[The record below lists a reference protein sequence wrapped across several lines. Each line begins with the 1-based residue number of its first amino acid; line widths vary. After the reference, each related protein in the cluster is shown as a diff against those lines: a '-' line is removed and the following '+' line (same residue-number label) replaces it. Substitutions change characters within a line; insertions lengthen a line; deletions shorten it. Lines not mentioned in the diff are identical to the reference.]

1 MRINAGKYRGRALRA
16 PKGYETRPTTDR
28 VREAEMNVITSA
40 RQGFEGAVVLDAFA
54 GTGALGLEAL
64 SRGADRAWFFETS
77 GDALRAINENV
88 KKLGVPPQSV
98 RIRKADVLAEP
109 PVNARPPFDIVFLDP
124 PYAFD
129 PEAVLGLVAALA
141 RGGALAPDVIVMYE
155 HEVQANE
162 AAEAAAAAC
171 GLALARRKHYGDT
184 IVDTLRLASWAE
196 EAEAAED
203 ADEEEDAGEDAWAD
217 ARELS
222 DADEHAGAG
231 GFASAEGAPA
241 PAPAPASET
250 PASAPADSDERK
262 DER

>member
-1 MRINAGKYRGRALRA
+1 MRINAGKYRGRTLKA

-40 RQGFEGAVVLDAFA
+40 RQGFDGAVVLDAFA
-54 GTGALGLEAL
+54 GTGALGLEAM
-64 SRGADRAWFFETS
+64 SRGAERVWFFETS
-77 GDALRAINENV
+77 GEALHAINDNV

-98 RIRKADVLAEP
+98 RIRKADVLVEP

-129 PEAVLGLVAALA
+129 PKAVLDLVAALA

-155 HEVQANE
+155 HEIQANE
-162 AAEAAAAAC
+162 AAEAAAASC
-171 GLALARRKHYGDT
+171 GLVLARRKHYGDT

-196 EAEAAED
+196 EAAEAESRGD
-203 ADEEEDAGEDAWAD
+203 GEEDEGDGEDARAD
-217 ARELS
+217 ACGPADVGEL
-222 DADEHAGAG
+222 AGAAG
-231 GFASAEGAPA
+231 AAGASSAGSAPA
-241 PAPAPASET
+241 P
-250 PASAPADSDERK
+250 APADSDERK